1 MLLFVVGVIVGVVVV
16 VVIGV
21 VVVFVVV
28 GVVAVAVAV
37 AVAAAAAVAV
47 AVGYVMICFVV
58 LSWCTLLLR
67 GPHRQGT
74 VLLGFTLPCSV

>member
-1 MLLFVVGVIVGVVVV
+1 MLLFFVGVIVGVVVAAV
-16 VVIGV
+16 V
-21 VVVFVVV
+21 VVV
-28 GVVAVAVAV
+28 GVVAV

-47 AVGYVMICFVV
+47 AVGYVMMCYVV

>member
-1 MLLFVVGVIVGVVVV
+1 MLLFFVGVIVGVVVAAV
-16 VVIGV
+16 VV
-21 VVVFVVV
+21 VVV
-28 GVVAVAVAV
+28 GVVAV

-47 AVGYVMICFVV
+47 AVGYVMMCYVV

>member
-1 MLLFVVGVIVGVVVV
+1 MFFVGVIVGVVVAAV
-16 VVIGV
+16 V
-21 VVVFVVV
+21 VVV
-28 GVVAVAVAV
+28 GVV

-47 AVGYVMICFVV
+47 AVGYVMMCYVV

>member
-1 MLLFVVGVIVGVVVV
+1 MLLFFVGVIVGVVVAAV
-16 VVIGV
+16 V
-21 VVVFVVV
+21 VVV
-28 GVVAVAVAV
+28 GVV

-47 AVGYVMICFVV
+47 SVGYVMMCYVV

>member
-1 MLLFVVGVIVGVVVV
+1 MLLFFVGVIVGVVVAAV
-16 VVIGV
+16 
-21 VVVFVVV
+21 VVV
-28 GVVAVAVAV
+28 GVVAV

-47 AVGYVMICFVV
+47 AVGYVMMCYVV